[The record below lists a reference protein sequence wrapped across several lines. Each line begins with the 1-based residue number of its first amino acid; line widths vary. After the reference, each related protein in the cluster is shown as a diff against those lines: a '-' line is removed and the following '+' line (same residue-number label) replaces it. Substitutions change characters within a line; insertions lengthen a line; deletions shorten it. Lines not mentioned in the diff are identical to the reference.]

1 MGEDGMAAADTL
13 RQHNCLPLKM
23 KQKFTLVIQM

>member
-1 MGEDGMAAADTL
+1 MGEDGMAADTS

-23 KQKFTLVIQM
+23 KQKFTLVI